1 MTKPALHIVSLPH
14 TSTTWEFSWCA
25 YSMKALKL
33 ARMMDK
39 LGYVVN
45 LYASTES
52 DFPNTI
58 PCVLAPP
65 TAKVTEPEWS
75 PKYFE
80 AMNNRAIYE
89 MQKTIQPRDLI
100 LLTTGF
106 PQKIISDAFPNN
118 MAVEYGVGYE
128 GTFSPFKV
136 FESYAW
142 MHTSYGY
149 RGHGP
154 GLNSMNLQGNFYD
167 CVIPNYFEVDQFPEG
182 DGSGDYLFYIGR
194 LIDLKGVNIA
204 VETAKR
210 TGLRLVVAGQ
220 GTPPEGCQYK
230 GVVGPEERSA
240 LMGNARAVL
249 VPSLYLEP
257 FGGVCVESQICGTPV
272 ITTDW
277 GAFPETVEQGRT
289 GFRCRTPAEFD
300 AAVTDVLTL
309 DRKYIRDRAIS
320 KYSTDAIAPLY
331 DTYFQRL
338 MDLYEGQGFN
348 ATAR

>member
-1 MTKPALHIVSLPH
+1 
-14 TSTTWEFSWCA
+14 
-25 YSMKALKL
+25 MKALKL

-52 DFPNTI
+52 DFKNTV
-58 PCVLAPP
+58 PCVMAPP

-80 AMNNRAIYE
+80 AMNTKAIYE
-89 MQKTIQPRDLI
+89 MQKTIQPKDLI
-100 LLTTGF
+100 LLTTGW
-106 PQKIISDAFPNN
+106 PQKLIADAFPDN

-154 GLNSMNLQGNFYD
+154 GINSMNLQGSWYD
-167 CVIPNYFEVDQFPEG
+167 CVIPNYFEIDQFPEG
-182 DGSGDYLFYIGR
+182 DGSGDYLLYIGR
-194 LIDLKGVNIA
+194 LIELKGVNIA

-289 GFRCRTPAEFD
+289 GFRCHTPAEFD

-331 DTYFQRL
+331 DTYFKRL
-338 MDLYEGQGFN
+338 MDLYDGIGFN
-348 ATAR
+348 AVTRGSVQ